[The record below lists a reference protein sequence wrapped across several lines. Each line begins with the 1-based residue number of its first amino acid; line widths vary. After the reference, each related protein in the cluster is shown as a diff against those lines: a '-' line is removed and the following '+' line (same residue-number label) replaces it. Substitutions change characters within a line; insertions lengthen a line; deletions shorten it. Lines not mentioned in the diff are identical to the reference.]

1 MTNLHQQL
9 LEEFD
14 KYGDGEWGFLD
25 KAPILFSD
33 EAKRYIKVYFPR
45 RHQEIKSFIAQA
57 FRRISAQSEREVV
70 ERVRK
75 EIKELKFR
83 DYEGFECRG
92 YDTAGTVN
100 QRLDSVLA
108 SLDTLEKKV

>member
-14 KYGDGEWGFLD
+14 KLIEPPSFFKGSTTDCFVCGHPVPDSPG
-25 KAPILFSD
+25 
-33 EAKRYIKVYFPR
+33 AKRAYVWL
-45 RHQEIKSFIAQA
+45 SQA